1 MDDDFIKMNK
11 TNLIDISYFLSGQD
25 RWPCSYMF
33 RFQDS
38 YRLTRVRNKLM
49 YISKTHRYHG

>member
-25 RWPCSYMF
+25 RWPGSYMF

-49 YISKTHRYHG
+49 YISKTHR